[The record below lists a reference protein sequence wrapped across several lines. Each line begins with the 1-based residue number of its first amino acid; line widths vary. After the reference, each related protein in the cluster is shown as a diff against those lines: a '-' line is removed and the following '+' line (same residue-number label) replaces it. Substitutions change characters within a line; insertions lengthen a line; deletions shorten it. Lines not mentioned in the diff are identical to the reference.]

1 MKSIRIS
8 EDNWK
13 RLMQMKLTKNLKTL
27 DDAINE
33 LFETFLLEEKVAG
46 KA

>member
-1 MKSIRIS
+1 MLKSIRIS

-13 RLMQMKLTKNLKTL
+13 RLMQMKFLKNLRTA
-27 DDAINE
+27 DDVVSE
-33 LFETFLLEEKVAG
+33 LFEGYLLEEKV